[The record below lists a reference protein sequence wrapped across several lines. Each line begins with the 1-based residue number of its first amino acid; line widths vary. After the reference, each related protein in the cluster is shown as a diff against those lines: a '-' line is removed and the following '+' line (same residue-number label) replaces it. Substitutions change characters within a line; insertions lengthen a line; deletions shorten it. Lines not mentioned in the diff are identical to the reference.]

1 MLSAVASQIARP
13 LLRRSLGVAAMSSSV
28 RAKHTLPPL
37 PYDFGALEPGTLQLQ
52 ITRECLWLVTRLDSN
67 AAISGEI
74 MQIHYSKHH
83 QTYVNNLNAA
93 LEKLEEATAKN
104 DVNAQIGML
113 ML

>member
-1 MLSAVASQIARP
+1 MINNPPPHP
-13 LLRRSLGVAAMSSSV
+13 L
-28 RAKHTLPPL
+28 
-37 PYDFGALEPGTLQLQ
+37 
-52 ITRECLWLVTRLDSN
+52 

-104 DVNAQIGML
+104 DVNAQIGMSPYIAYQFGPIAEH
-113 ML
+113 